1 MGSLF
6 LTFFSSFRVPKGQK
20 TPIIP
25 LEAIQTFLFHPKEP
39 RKKSVHRRLT
49 LAFLPTPQGRG
60 PEGQK
65 PNFARSDGGTRKME
79 ALSELSPSLPPFLHL
94 SFSTGASPFSDPSTE
109 DQRHS
114 KLKNGPSSIYSQSSG

>member
-6 LTFFSSFRVPKGQK
+6 LTFSSSFRVPKGQK

-49 LAFLPTPQGRG
+49 LAFLPK
-60 PEGQK
+60 GQK
-65 PNFARSDGGTRKME
+65 DRSQISRE
-79 ALSELSPSLPPFLHL
+79 ATGALERWKPFLNEVARTF
-94 SFSTGASPFSDPSTE
+94 SFSSPLPSPFILYG
-109 DQRHS
+109 R
-114 KLKNGPSSIYSQSSG
+114 QSL